1 VLSTEEPPLAAN
13 VRKVSKNNAMT
24 DTISRFMIPPLS
36 MFGLSRCEIILHL
49 HFHTTTL
56 TACFLETSGVVC
68 PHLSTNYP
76 RGHIKTKNLLREGTE
91 PGEGLWKEMEND
103 VQATP

>member
-1 VLSTEEPPLAAN
+1 
-13 VRKVSKNNAMT
+13 
-24 DTISRFMIPPLS
+24 MIKTFSLLDLW
-36 MFGLSRCEIILHL
+36 GR
-49 HFHTTTL
+49 
-56 TACFLETSGVVC
+56 
-68 PHLSTNYP
+68 LSTNYP

>member
-1 VLSTEEPPLAAN
+1 MIKTFSLLDLWGRLSPPVHKLPQRSYQTE
-13 VRKVSKNNAMT
+13 VISKQKT
-24 DTISRFMIPPLS
+24 F
-36 MFGLSRCEIILHL
+36 
-49 HFHTTTL
+49 
-56 TACFLETSGVVC
+56 SGKA
-68 PHLSTNYP
+68 LN